1 MSDNAEKAL
10 TASAGR
16 TANTLYAHMLMN
28 IVGICVVLQ
37 GRPALVLA
45 NSAGNTAAM
54 AQSLANMSAGV
65 GILEFLL
72 NATAGKL
79 SDTYG
84 RRMFLMA
91 SPIVNFIMKAGVF
104 ATQVRSLTAIVDN
117 RFLLTVLL
125 TFSMLT

>member
-65 GILEFLL
+65 GILEFSSTPRP
-72 NATAGKL
+72 ASSPIRTAGAC
-79 SDTYG
+79 SSWP
-84 RRMFLMA
+84 RR
-91 SPIVNFIMKAGVF
+91 SS
-104 ATQVRSLTAIVDN
+104 TS
-117 RFLLTVLL
+117 
-125 TFSMLT
+125 S